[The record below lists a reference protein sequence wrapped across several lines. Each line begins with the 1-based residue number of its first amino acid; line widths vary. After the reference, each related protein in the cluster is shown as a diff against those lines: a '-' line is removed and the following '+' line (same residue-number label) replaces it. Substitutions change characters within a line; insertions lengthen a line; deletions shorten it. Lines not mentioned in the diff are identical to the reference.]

1 MFKVCPKRCRHN
13 AASYRQSALAL
24 PLVGQAPVTI
34 ARRSL
39 RVFGR
44 SRQSFATSVAAANP
58 VTVKTYSAALHTAP
72 GEHGSAVRLEGGM
85 A

>member
-1 MFKVCPKRCRHN
+1 MFKVCSKGCNRGHESNQQRPP
-13 AASYRQSALAL
+13 AIS
-24 PLVGQAPVTI
+24 
-34 ARRSL
+34 RRSL

-58 VTVKTYSAALHTAP
+58 ATVKTYSAALNAAP